1 MLMNEKG
8 TLHIFKLEDKNKA
21 RNGPENE
28 GGIFNTV
35 AQYVPKILSKP
46 SSFAKYHPTPERM
59 SNISWIDTLRSRI
72 DGPFFNIQKDGNIM
86 VFFPSGKY
94 HTLKF
99 DKNEGGECQE
109 ITDVPGKSGD
119 WFDPFNNQD
128 GTAGNDDE
136 DDYIVI

>member
-1 MLMNEKG
+1 MNEKG

-72 DGPFFNIQKDGNIM
+72 DGPFFNIQKDGNI
-86 VFFPSGKY
+86 
-94 HTLKF
+94 
-99 DKNEGGECQE
+99 
-109 ITDVPGKSGD
+109 
-119 WFDPFNNQD
+119 
-128 GTAGNDDE
+128 
-136 DDYIVI
+136 VILP